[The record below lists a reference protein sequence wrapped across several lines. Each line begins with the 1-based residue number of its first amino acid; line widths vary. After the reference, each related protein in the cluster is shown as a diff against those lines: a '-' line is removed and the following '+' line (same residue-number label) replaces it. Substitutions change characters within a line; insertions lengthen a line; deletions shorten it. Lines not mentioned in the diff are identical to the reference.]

1 VSRYAELFATESR
14 DHLTAMEHALLEL
27 EASPADRE
35 ALDALF
41 RSVHTLK
48 GMGGAMGYEGVST
61 LSHAMES
68 LLDRVRSG
76 RESLGPAS
84 IETLLQATDALASAV
99 SSATSG
105 TASAL
110 DLSGLLT
117 RLTVTAPDAPVPAGL
132 REVAIA
138 LEPGTPLPGARAQL
152 VVARLGRCARV
163 DHVSPD
169 AATMEQPSFDGRFV
183 VRLTSSE
190 ALEVLAD
197 AARSAGFVA
206 SVEEAIATSR
216 PATPVSVDATW
227 QAGELQAP
235 LQKYVRIESRRLD
248 GLMDLVGELVTMRDR
263 LLSLGTRHA
272 DPALDEAIGKT
283 GRLIGELQDGVIGTR
298 LVPVW
303 QVFDRFPR
311 VVREAARVVGKDATL
326 SVEGRE
332 IELDRSLLEQ
342 VADPLVHLLR
352 NAVDHGIES
361 AEVRVR
367 AGKSPEGRVLL
378 MARRER
384 NSVVIVVA
392 DDGGGVNRSKVLA
405 KARRLGWVTDETDT
419 LTDEEVLRIIA
430 RPGFSTADRVSEVSG
445 RGVGIDAV
453 LARVRGL
460 GGAVEFSSV
469 EGKGTVF
476 QLRLPVTLA
485 IIPAIIA
492 QVGDESYALPLTHV
506 NETIQPSAGARR
518 TIQGRAVFVLRGQV
532 LPLYSLRTL
541 VGTAGRDGP
550 GQQIVIVEATDRR
563 AALLVDRLAG
573 QQDIVVKSFD
583 LVRGMSA
590 GVSGAAILPDGTA
603 ALILDAGGLL

>member
-1 VSRYAELFATESR
+1 MSKYAELFATESR

-27 EASPADRE
+27 ESAPADRS

-48 GMGGAMGYEGVST
+48 GMGGAMGYGTVST

-76 RESLGPAS
+76 QESLTPPS

-99 SSATSG
+99 AASTTG
-105 TASAL
+105 RESAL
-110 DLSGLLT
+110 DISTLLT
-117 RLTVTAPDAPVPAGL
+117 RLAVPAAPAQGTTRVL
-132 REVAIA
+132 QIV
-138 LEPGTPLPGARAQL
+138 LDPGTPLPGARAQL
-152 VVARLGRCARV
+152 IVGRLARV
-163 DHVSPD
+163 AEIVRVEPD
-169 AATMEQPSFDGRFV
+169 VAGMESAQFTGEFTVQLRSA
-183 VRLTSSE
+183 E
-190 ALEVLAD
+190 AIEVLGD
-197 AARSAGFVA
+197 AARAAGFV
-206 SVEEAIATSR
+206 SSLVEVVPRDEVR
-216 PATPVSVDATW
+216 QTPLSVDATW
-227 QAGELQAP
+227 NTGDLQAP

-263 LLSLGTRHA
+263 LQVVASRHG
-272 DPALDEAIGKT
+272 DPALDEAVAKA
-283 GRLIGELQDGVIGTR
+283 GRLIGELQDGVIGSR

-311 VVREAARVVGKDATL
+311 VVREAARAAGKEAVL
-326 SVEGRE
+326 VVEGRE

-352 NAVDHGIES
+352 NAVDHGIEP
-361 AEVRVR
+361 ADARVR
-367 AGKSPEGRVLL
+367 GGKAVEGRVLL

-384 NSVVIVVA
+384 NSVVVVVA
-392 DDGGGVNRSKVLA
+392 DDGRGVDRQRVLA
-405 KARRLGWVTDETDT
+405 KARRLGWVTDDT
-419 LTDEEVLRIIA
+419 EMLSDDEVLRIIA
-430 RPGFSTADRVSEVSG
+430 RPGFSTAEQVSEVSG

-453 LARVRGL
+453 LAKVRGL

-492 QVGDESYALPLTHV
+492 QVGAESYALPLTHIS
-506 NETIQPSAGARR
+506 ETVQPAAGALRR
-518 TIQGRAVFVLRGQV
+518 VQGRPVFVLRGQV
-532 LPLYSLRTL
+532 LPLYSLRAL
-541 VGTAGRDGP
+541 VGAAGRDP
-550 GQQIVIVEATDRR
+550 EGQQIVIVEATDRR
-563 AALLVDRLAG
+563 AAVLVDRLVG

-590 GVSGAAILPDGTA
+590 GFSGAAILPDGTA

>member
-1 VSRYAELFATESR
+1 MSRYAELFATESR
-14 DHLTAMEHALLEL
+14 DHLTAIEHALLEL
-27 EASPADRE
+27 EASPGDRG

-48 GMGGAMGYEGVST
+48 GMGGAMGYQAVTT
-61 LSHAMES
+61 LSHAMET

-76 RESLGPAS
+76 NEALVPSS
-84 IETLLQATDALASAV
+84 IETLLQATDALSAAV
-99 SSATSG
+99 TAATTG
-105 TASAL
+105 GDSAL
-110 DLSGLLT
+110 DLSGLLS
-117 RLTVTAPDAPVPAGL
+117 RLDASRGSPPVLPGSRAL
-132 REVAIA
+132 SIA
-138 LEPGTPLPGARAQL
+138 LEAGTPLPGARAQL
-152 VVARLGRCARV
+152 IASRLARCARV
-163 DHVSPD
+163 EALVPPLPE
-169 AATMEQPSFDGRFV
+169 MESAGFDGRFV
-183 VRLTSSE
+183 VHLESPE
-190 ALEVLAD
+190 AFEVLAD

-206 SVEEAIATSR
+206 SVEEVTAAAR

-227 QAGELQAP
+227 QAGDLQAP
-235 LQKYVRIESRRLD
+235 LQKYIRIESRRLD

-263 LLSLGTRHA
+263 LLALGARHA
-272 DPALDEAIGKT
+272 DTALDEALGKT

-311 VVREAARVVGKDATL
+311 VVREAARAVGKDATL

-332 IELDRSLLEQ
+332 IELDRALLEQ

-352 NAVDHGIES
+352 NAVDHGIEP
-361 AEVRVR
+361 AAVRVR
-367 AGKSPEGRVLL
+367 AGKSAEGRVLL

-392 DDGGGVNRSKVLA
+392 DDGGGVDRGKVLA
-405 KARRLGWVTDETDT
+405 KARRLGWISDETDT
-419 LTDEEVLRIIA
+419 LTDDEVLRIIA

-492 QVGDESYALPLTHV
+492 QVGEESYALPLTHV
-506 NETIQPSAGARR
+506 SETMQPAAGARR
-518 TIQGRAVFVLRGQV
+518 TIQGRPVFVLRGQV

-541 VGTAGRDGP
+541 VGAGGRDGA

-590 GVSGAAILPDGTA
+590 GVSGAAILPDGSA

>member
-1 VSRYAELFATESR
+1 
-14 DHLTAMEHALLEL
+14 MEHALLEL
-27 EASPADRE
+27 ESAPADRS

-48 GMGGAMGYEGVST
+48 GMGGAMGYGTVST

-76 RESLGPAS
+76 QESLTPPS

-99 SSATSG
+99 AASTTG
-105 TASAL
+105 RESAL
-110 DLSGLLT
+110 DISTLLT
-117 RLTVTAPDAPVPAGL
+117 RLAVPAAPAQGTTRVL
-132 REVAIA
+132 QIV
-138 LEPGTPLPGARAQL
+138 LDPGTPLPGARAQL
-152 VVARLGRCARV
+152 IVGRLARV
-163 DHVSPD
+163 AEIVRVEPD
-169 AATMEQPSFDGRFV
+169 VAGMESAQFTGEFTVQLRSA
-183 VRLTSSE
+183 E
-190 ALEVLAD
+190 AIEVLGD
-197 AARSAGFVA
+197 AARAAGFV
-206 SVEEAIATSR
+206 SSLVEVVPRDEVR
-216 PATPVSVDATW
+216 QTPLSVDATW
-227 QAGELQAP
+227 NTGDLQAP

-263 LLSLGTRHA
+263 LQVVASRHG
-272 DPALDEAIGKT
+272 DPALDEAVAKA
-283 GRLIGELQDGVIGTR
+283 GRLIGELQDGVIGSR

-311 VVREAARVVGKDATL
+311 VVREAARAAGKEAVL
-326 SVEGRE
+326 VVEGRE

-352 NAVDHGIES
+352 NAVDHGIEP
-361 AEVRVR
+361 ADARVR
-367 AGKSPEGRVLL
+367 GGKAVEGRVLL

-384 NSVVIVVA
+384 NSVVVVVA
-392 DDGGGVNRSKVLA
+392 DDGRGVDRQRVLA
-405 KARRLGWVTDETDT
+405 KARRLGWVTDDT
-419 LTDEEVLRIIA
+419 EMLSDDEVLRIIA
-430 RPGFSTADRVSEVSG
+430 RPGFSTAEQVSEVSG

-453 LARVRGL
+453 LAKVRGL

-492 QVGDESYALPLTHV
+492 QVGAESYALPLTHIS
-506 NETIQPSAGARR
+506 ETVQPAAGALRR
-518 TIQGRAVFVLRGQV
+518 VQGRPVFVLRGQV
-532 LPLYSLRTL
+532 LPLYSLRAL
-541 VGTAGRDGP
+541 VGAAGRDP
-550 GQQIVIVEATDRR
+550 EGQQIVIVEATDRR
-563 AALLVDRLAG
+563 AAVLVDRLVG

-590 GVSGAAILPDGTA
+590 GFSGAAILPDGTA

>member
-1 VSRYAELFATESR
+1 
-14 DHLTAMEHALLEL
+14 MEHALLEL
-27 EASPADRE
+27 ESAPADRS

-48 GMGGAMGYEGVST
+48 GMGGAMGYGTVST

-76 RESLGPAS
+76 QESLTPPS

-99 SSATSG
+99 AASTTG
-105 TASAL
+105 RESAL
-110 DLSGLLT
+110 DISTLLT
-117 RLTVTAPDAPVPAGL
+117 RLAVPAAPAQGTTRVL
-132 REVAIA
+132 QIV
-138 LEPGTPLPGARAQL
+138 LDPGTPLPGARAQL
-152 VVARLGRCARV
+152 IVGRLARV
-163 DHVSPD
+163 AEIVRVEPD
-169 AATMEQPSFDGRFV
+169 VAGMESAQFTGEFTVQLRSA
-183 VRLTSSE
+183 E
-190 ALEVLAD
+190 AIEVLGD
-197 AARSAGFVA
+197 AARAAGFV
-206 SVEEAIATSR
+206 SSLVEVVPRDEVR
-216 PATPVSVDATW
+216 ETPLSVDATW
-227 QAGELQAP
+227 NTGDLQAP

-263 LLSLGTRHA
+263 LQVVASRHG
-272 DPALDEAIGKT
+272 DPALDEAVAKA
-283 GRLIGELQDGVIGTR
+283 GRLIGELQDGVIGSR

-311 VVREAARVVGKDATL
+311 VVREAARAAGKEAVL
-326 SVEGRE
+326 VVEGRE

-352 NAVDHGIES
+352 NAVDHGIEP
-361 AEVRVR
+361 ADARVR
-367 AGKSPEGRVLL
+367 GGKAVEGRVLL

-384 NSVVIVVA
+384 NSVVVVVA
-392 DDGGGVNRSKVLA
+392 DDGRGVDRQRVLA
-405 KARRLGWVTDETDT
+405 KARRLGWVTDDT
-419 LTDEEVLRIIA
+419 EMLSDDEVLRIIA
-430 RPGFSTADRVSEVSG
+430 RPGFSTAEQVSEVSG

-453 LARVRGL
+453 LAKVRGL

-492 QVGDESYALPLTHV
+492 QVGAESYALPLTHIS
-506 NETIQPSAGARR
+506 ETVQPAAGALRR
-518 TIQGRAVFVLRGQV
+518 VQGRPVFVLRGQV
-532 LPLYSLRTL
+532 LPLYSLRAL
-541 VGTAGRDGP
+541 VGAAGRDP
-550 GQQIVIVEATDRR
+550 EGQQIVIVEATDRR
-563 AALLVDRLAG
+563 AAVLVDRLVG

-590 GVSGAAILPDGTA
+590 GFSGAAILPDGTA